1 MRMFVG
7 MVGVGGLYVMG
18 GGYFPQTLP
27 QALGAA
33 SVLMAA
39 VNVVGGF
46 IITRRMLDMFR
57 RMFSSPFCCV
67 NANLD
72 GRLQL

>member
-1 MRMFVG
+1 MVSVG
-7 MVGVGGLYVMG
+7 MVGIGGLYIMG
-18 GGYFPQTLP
+18 GGYIPQTLP
-27 QALGAA
+27 QVLGAA

-57 RMFSSPFCCV
+57 RMLPFAV
-67 NANLD
+67 
-72 GRLQL
+72 LQVTELAG